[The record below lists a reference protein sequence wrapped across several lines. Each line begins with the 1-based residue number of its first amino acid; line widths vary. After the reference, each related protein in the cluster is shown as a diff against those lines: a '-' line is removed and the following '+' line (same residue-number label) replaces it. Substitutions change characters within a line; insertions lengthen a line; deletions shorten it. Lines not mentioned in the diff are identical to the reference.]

1 MFDMDKIV
9 IYQIFTRLFGN
20 SGANVP
26 NGTIAQN
33 GCAKFG
39 SFTPKVLAEI
49 RKLGATHIWYT
60 GLMEHATQTDYTPFG
75 IRADHAGVVKGR
87 AGSPYAVKDYYDV
100 DPDLADDVPLRMAE
114 FEQLVARTHKA
125 GLKMLMDF
133 VPNHVAR
140 QYHSDVRPETDFGL
154 HDRTDWHFS
163 PQNNFYYCPNTP
175 LAPQFDALGYSEFPA
190 KATGNDCFS
199 PAPSRNDWYETVK
212 LNYGIDYTC
221 GGACHFD
228 PMPDTWLKM
237 RDILLFWAGKG
248 IDGFRCD
255 MAEMVPVAF
264 WHWAIAEVKRHFP
277 SLIFVAEVYNPTQY
291 RSYIHEGGFDYLY
304 DKVGLY
310 DCLRSV
316 VCGSASPHEL
326 THRWQQVADIQQNML
341 NFVENHDEQR
351 IASDFFAGD
360 AAKGRPAMLVA
371 ACMNSN
377 PVMIY
382 AGQELGECGMD
393 AEGFSGCDGRTTIFD
408 YWSVGSLARWYNAGK
423 CNTAQLDDSARN
435 LQEFYKRLLNLC
447 HTERAL
453 CEGGF
458 FDLMYVNPQAERQY
472 LFLRAAGREAVLC
485 IANFSEQATS
495 VRINLPQHAFDY
507 FGWAAQQGCTA
518 VDLLSGKAERIDFAP
533 DTPVETLVEAWNGKL
548 LKINI

>member
-1 MFDMDKIV
+1 M
-9 IYQIFTRLFGN
+9 L
-20 SGANVP
+20 S
-26 NGTIAQN
+26 
-33 GCAKFG
+33 
-39 SFTPKVLAEI
+39 EI
-49 RKLGATHIWYT
+49 KKLGATHIWYT
-60 GLMEHATQTDYTPFG
+60 GLIEHATQTDYTPFG

-100 DPDLADDVPLRMAE
+100 DPDLADDVPHRMAE
-114 FEQLVARTHKA
+114 FEQLVVRTHKA

-175 LAPQFDALGYSEFPA
+175 FAPQFDALGYTEFPA

-212 LNYGIDYTC
+212 LNYGIDYTG

-228 PMPDTWLKM
+228 PLPDTWLKM
-237 RDILLFWAGKG
+237 RDILLFWASKG

-264 WHWAIAEVKRHFP
+264 WHWAIAEVKRHYP
-277 SLIFVAEVYNPTQY
+277 SLIFVAEVYNPAQY
-291 RSYIHEGGFDYLY
+291 RSYIYEGGFDYLY

-310 DCLRSV
+310 DCLRAV
-316 VCGSASPHEL
+316 VCGSASPHDI
-326 THRWQQVADIQQNML
+326 THQWQQVADIQQNML
-341 NFVENHDEQR
+341 CFLENHDEQR

-371 ACMNSN
+371 ACMNAS

-382 AGQELGECGMD
+382 AGQELGERGMD

-423 CNTAQLDDSARN
+423 CSTAQLDISARN
-435 LQEFYKRLLNLC
+435 LREFYKRLLNLC

-485 IANFSEQATS
+485 IANFSEQTAS

-507 FGWAAQQGCTA
+507 FGVAAQRGSTA
-518 VDLLSGKAERIDFAP
+518 VDLLSGKAEQIDFAP
-533 DTPVETLVEAWNGKL
+533 DTPIETVVEAWSGKL